1 MSTTQPRNSRAAGLP
16 ARRDAHASR
25 RAFVAGSAAFGVA
38 GMAIAVTNAAIPVL
52 SWLVAGR
59 LPDPRWGA
67 VPAPARRGAARP
79 RRPCTESNARGL
91 KAGSP
96 SAHAV
101 TIDADPPEAL
111 RWVQDRAQARAGRVS
126 ITLRDQAPLAHDQRR
141 RRLDDASRARAV
153 QRPGERGLLHAPG
166 RAPALGRRGH
176 PPASWRRLGSATA
189 AERGLRGRDCGMRP
203 PSQVVGYCPRRPA

>member
-25 RAFVAGSAAFGVA
+25 RAFVAGSAAFGWRA
-38 GMAIAVTNAAIPVL
+38 WRSRDQCRGPVL
-52 SWLVAGR
+52 WLAGR

-153 QRPGERGLLHAPG
+153 QRPRERGLLHAPG

-176 PPASWRRLGSATA
+176 APASWRRLGSATA
-189 AERGLRGRDCGMRP
+189 AERGLRGRDCGMSP

>member
-1 MSTTQPRNSRAAGLP
+1 MRAPWRWASACWSCCFAARKSPAPTIGRPGGAGGQPKGPRSTLGPFGGGLPLPGARPASGVPQRGEPEMSTTQPRNSRAAGLP

-25 RAFVAGSAAFGVA
+25 RAFVAGSAAFGWRA
-38 GMAIAVTNAAIPVL
+38 WRSRDQCRGPVL
-52 SWLVAGR
+52 WLAGR

-101 TIDADPPEAL
+101 TIDARSARGAAL
-111 RWVQDRAQARAGRVS
+111 G
-126 ITLRDQAPLAHDQRR
+126 PGP
-141 RRLDDASRARAV
+141 
-153 QRPGERGLLHAPG
+153 RPGARRTRFHHVARPG
-166 RAPALGRRGH
+166 
-176 PPASWRRLGSATA
+176 TA
-189 AERGLRGRDCGMRP
+189 GARP
-203 PSQVVGYCPRRPA
+203 TQTKAR